1 VNIIVEII
9 AFWLYI
15 LCILLDHF
23 KLIDDFVAGLQIF
36 KDAFSLGI
44 KIISRI
50 SYDQEGREVLSS
62 KALPDFNP
70 DQVRWEM
77 IGPVFE
83 NHFAIIYR
91 FPVNL
96 IDDLEYDSSKWS

>member
-1 VNIIVEII
+1 
-9 AFWLYI
+9 
-15 LCILLDHF
+15 
-23 KLIDDFVAGLQIF
+23 LQIF

-62 KALPDFNP
+62 KALPDFN
-70 DQVRWEM
+70 QNQIQWEM
-77 IGPVFE
+77 ISPVFE
-83 NHFAIIYR
+83 NHFGIIFR

-96 IDDLEYDSSKWS
+96 IADLEYDSIKWK